1 MTTTITQSQDL
12 MSSPVLNVRGL
23 RKTYGGVVA
32 LKGVDFDL
40 MPGEI
45 HGLCGE
51 NGAGKSTLVKILGA
65 LVAPTEGE
73 ITVDGVPL
81 KGCRRTDPRLISI
94 VHQELSIIPDLSVLD
109 NVLLG
114 DQSIGEFLFRGR
126 YRAAIRGQLDDIGL
140 SHVDL
145 DQTARELGL
154 AEQQLIEIAR
164 GCHAEPASSSSM
176 NRPRR
181 CPTTRY
187 AARSRPSD
195 GCGTKARRSCSSAYA
210 AQAVVDVLDG
220 KTVEKTRFLPHEIIT
235 KDNVKDCYPA
245 NGK

>member
-51 NGAGKSTLVKILGA
+51 NGAGKSTLVKILGG

-73 ITVDGVPL
+73 ITVDGAAF
-81 KGCRRTDPRLISI
+81 KGRTDPRLISI

-126 YRAAIRGQLDDIGL
+126 YRAAIRRQLDDIGL

-145 DQTARELGL
+145 DQPARELGL

-164 GCHAEPASSSSM
+164 GQYASVLQS
-176 NRPRR
+176 PID
-181 CPTTRY
+181 
-187 AARSRPSD
+187 D
-195 GCGTKARRSCSSAYA
+195 GAYA
-210 AQAVVDVLDG
+210 AQAVADVLDG

>member
-12 MSSPVLNVRGL
+12 MPSPVLNVRGL
-23 RKTYGGVVA
+23 RKTSGGVGA

-51 NGAGKSTLVKILGA
+51 NGAGKSTLVKILGGLA
-65 LVAPTEGE
+65 GPTEGE
-73 ITVDGVPL
+73 ITVDGIPL
-81 KGCRRTDPRLISI
+81 KFGRRTDPRLISI

-126 YRAAIRGQLDDIGL
+126 YRAAIRRQLDDIGL

-145 DQTARELGL
+145 DQPARELGL
-154 AEQQLIEIAR
+154 AEQQLIETAR
-164 GCHAEPASSSSM
+164 GVSRGARIILHEPTATLSDSEIRRVFTAVRWLRDQGSTIVFISLRAQPSLTSSTARRWRRPASCRMRSL
-176 NRPRR
+176 RR
-181 CPTTRY
+181 TT
-187 AARSRPSD
+187 
-195 GCGTKARRSCSSAYA
+195 
-210 AQAVVDVLDG
+210 
-220 KTVEKTRFLPHEIIT
+220 
-235 KDNVKDCYPA
+235 
-245 NGK
+245 

>member
-12 MSSPVLNVRGL
+12 MPSPVLNVRGH

-32 LKGVDFDL
+32 PKGVDFDL

-51 NGAGKSTLVKILGA
+51 NGAGKSTLVKILGGLA
-65 LVAPTEGE
+65 APTEGE

-81 KGCRRTDPRLISI
+81 KGGRRTDPRLISI

-109 NVLLG
+109 NVLFG
-114 DQSIGEFLFRGR
+114 DQSICEFLFRGIT
-126 YRAAIRGQLDDIGL
+126 AIENGTQYASVLQSPIDDG
-140 SHVDL
+140 V
-145 DQTARELGL
+145 
-154 AEQQLIEIAR
+154 
-164 GCHAEPASSSSM
+164 
-176 NRPRR
+176 
-181 CPTTRY
+181 
-187 AARSRPSD
+187 
-195 GCGTKARRSCSSAYA
+195 YA
-210 AQAVVDVLDG
+210 AQAVADVLDG

>member
-51 NGAGKSTLVKILGA
+51 NGAGKSTLVKILGG

-73 ITVDGVPL
+73 ITVDGAAF
-81 KGCRRTDPRLISI
+81 KGRTDPRLISI

-126 YRAAIRGQLDDIGL
+126 YRAAIRRQLDDIGL

-145 DQTARELGL
+145 DQPARELGL

-164 GCHAEPASSSSM
+164 GGSMRACSSRRSTMAPTLPRPSLTSSTARRWRRPASCRMRSL
-176 NRPRR
+176 RR
-181 CPTTRY
+181 TT
-187 AARSRPSD
+187 
-195 GCGTKARRSCSSAYA
+195 
-210 AQAVVDVLDG
+210 
-220 KTVEKTRFLPHEIIT
+220 
-235 KDNVKDCYPA
+235 
-245 NGK
+245 

>member
-51 NGAGKSTLVKILGA
+51 NGAGKSTLVKILGG

-73 ITVDGVPL
+73 ITVDGAAF
-81 KGCRRTDPRLISI
+81 KGRTDPRLISI

-126 YRAAIRGQLDDIGL
+126 YRAAIRRQLDDIGL

-145 DQTARELGL
+145 DQPARELGL

-164 GCHAEPASSSSM
+164 GAVCERAPVAD
-176 NRPRR
+176 RRWRLR
-181 CPTTRY
+181 CP
-187 AARSRPSD
+187 
-195 GCGTKARRSCSSAYA
+195 GRR
-210 AQAVVDVLDG
+210 
-220 KTVEKTRFLPHEIIT
+220 
-235 KDNVKDCYPA
+235 
-245 NGK
+245 

>member
-51 NGAGKSTLVKILGA
+51 NGAGKSTLVKILGG

-73 ITVDGVPL
+73 ITVDGAAF
-81 KGCRRTDPRLISI
+81 KGRTDPRLISI

-126 YRAAIRGQLDDIGL
+126 YRAAIRRQLDDIGL

-145 DQTARELGL
+145 DQPARELGL
-154 AEQQLIEIAR
+154 AEQQPIEIAP
-164 GCHAEPASSSSM
+164 GGQYASVLQS
-176 NRPRR
+176 PID
-181 CPTTRY
+181 
-187 AARSRPSD
+187 D
-195 GCGTKARRSCSSAYA
+195 GAYA
-210 AQAVVDVLDG
+210 AQAVADVLDG